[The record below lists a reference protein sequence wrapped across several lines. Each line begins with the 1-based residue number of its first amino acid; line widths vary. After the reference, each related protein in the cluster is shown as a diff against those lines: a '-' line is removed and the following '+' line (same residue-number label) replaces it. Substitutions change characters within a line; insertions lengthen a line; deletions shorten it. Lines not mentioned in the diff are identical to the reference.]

1 MKRIVLGFMI
11 GSIFLCGCG
20 TDKATLI
27 GENEKENKQYEAEES
42 DNPVQL
48 EIYSGENEL
57 LNVITQEEIL
67 YQYNQCLSDDNP
79 VSVEQQNELE
89 KNVEG
94 LDVEYTVISYKHP
107 AALINDQELEK
118 NTTITIYKDSNTIKM
133 EVSQESIKNIR
144 VSREFLTFYYEV
156 SDENMEFYRSLIEG

>member
-11 GSIFLCGCG
+11 GSILLCGCG
-20 TDKATLI
+20 TDKAMLI

-67 YQYNQCLSDDNP
+67 YQYNQCLSDDNS
-79 VSVEQQNELE
+79 VFVEQQNELE
-89 KNVEG
+89 KSVEG

-156 SDENMEFYRSLIEG
+156 SDENMEFYRSLIKG